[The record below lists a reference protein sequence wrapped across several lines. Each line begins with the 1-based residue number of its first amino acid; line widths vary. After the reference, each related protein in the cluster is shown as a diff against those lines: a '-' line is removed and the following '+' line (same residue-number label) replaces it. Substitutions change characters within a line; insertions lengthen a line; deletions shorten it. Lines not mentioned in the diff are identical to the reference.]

1 MARRVVITGVGAIT
15 PLGAGARTMF
25 ERWAAGESGIVDGEA
40 PCADF
45 DARET
50 LGPKLARRTDRFA
63 QLALA
68 ASDEALADAGWPSI
82 AAGPA
87 RRAMANGSP
96 PAEPPANH
104 ESPLRGGADT
114 PPNSL
119 PYAPDRI
126 GC

>member
-1 MARRVVITGVGAIT
+1 MSRRVVITGVGAIT

-45 DARET
+45 DARES

-68 ASDEALADAGWPSI
+68 ASDEALADAGWRADATATP
-82 AAGPA
+82 AGP
-87 RRAMANGSP
+87 NGSGRDATAT
-96 PAEPPANH
+96 AEPPSARTNA
-104 ESPLRGGADT
+104 LAQ
-114 PPNSL
+114 
-119 PYAPDRI
+119 
-126 GC
+126 

>member
-25 ERWAAGESGIVDGEA
+25 ERWAAGESGIVEGEA
-40 PCADF
+40 PCSDF

-68 ASDEALADAGWPSI
+68 ASDEALRDPGWPSP
-82 AAGPA
+82 AGRRPA
-87 RRAMANGSP
+87 DCRRTTTTSGG
-96 PAEPPANH
+96 
-104 ESPLRGGADT
+104 RG
-114 PPNSL
+114 
-119 PYAPDRI
+119 
-126 GC
+126 

>member
-40 PCADF
+40 PCSDF

-68 ASDEALADAGWPSI
+68 ASDEALSDAGWPS
-82 AAGPA
+82 
-87 RRAMANGSP
+87 P
-96 PAEPPANH
+96 PPPPGHATKAPPGGADRTSAEPPA
-104 ESPLRGGADT
+104 GGADT
-114 PPNSL
+114 TSAKTPP
-119 PYAPDRI
+119 
-126 GC
+126 

>member
-45 DARET
+45 DARES

-68 ASDEALADAGWPSI
+68 ASDEARADAGWRADATAAP
-82 AAGPA
+82 AGPNA
-87 RRAMANGSP
+87 SGRDATAPR
-96 PAEPPANH
+96 EPPSARTNA
-104 ESPLRGGADT
+104 LAQ
-114 PPNSL
+114 
-119 PYAPDRI
+119 
-126 GC
+126 